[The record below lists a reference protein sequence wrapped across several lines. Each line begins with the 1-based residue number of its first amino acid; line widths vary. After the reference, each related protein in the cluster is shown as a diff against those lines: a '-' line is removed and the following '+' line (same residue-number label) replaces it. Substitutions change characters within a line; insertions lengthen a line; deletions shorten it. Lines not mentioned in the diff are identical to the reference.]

1 MARVLLT
8 TDDRIEVRDS
18 ELGLPDGDPETV
30 YILRPLL
37 TETHREIVKKHTTYV
52 LNKVTHQKE
61 PQVNTDAVVDEIYDY
76 VLVDWRGVVDAAG
89 KAAPCDGATKR
100 GLGTVI
106 RTALLER
113 AGLNQIKSVAE
124 QQEDSFRRVA
134 SVRDV
139 VGG

>member
-1 MARVLLT
+1 MARVLLRS
-8 TDDRIEVRDS
+8 DDRIDVKDS

-37 TETHREIVKKHTTYV
+37 TEVHREIVKRHTVYV
-52 LNKVTHQKE
+52 LNKVTHQKDA
-61 PQVNTDAVVDEIYDY
+61 VTDTDAVVDEIYDY
-76 VLVDWRGVVDAAG
+76 VLVDWRGVVDVAG
-89 KAAPCDGATKR
+89 QPVPCDSASKR

-124 QQEDSFRRVA
+124 QQEDSFRR
-134 SVRDV
+134 S
-139 VGG
+139 